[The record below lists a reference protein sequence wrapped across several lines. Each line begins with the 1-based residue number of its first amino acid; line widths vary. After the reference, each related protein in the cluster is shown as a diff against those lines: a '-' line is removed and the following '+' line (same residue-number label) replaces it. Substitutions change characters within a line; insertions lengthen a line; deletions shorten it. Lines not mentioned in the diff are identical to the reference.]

1 MPALLER
8 PPAGQ
13 KAPPEPVAP
22 FEPGPFAPA
31 PAEDARSYRT
41 RLRWLGRLGA
51 RRRLIVRVLLAVAG
65 SAGLVIVVAH
75 ATPGHRSGPSTA
87 AGADDRAAPPEHGP
101 DPAPI
106 RACAACPP
114 PPPPPQQ
121 PPAP

>member
-51 RRRLIVRVLLAVAG
+51 RRRLLVRLLLAVAG
-65 SAGLVIVVAH
+65 SAGPGIAGCH
-75 ATPGHRSGPSTA
+75 AAPGPRSRPKA
-87 AGADDRAAPPEHGP
+87 NGADARARRRRHW
-101 DPAPI
+101 
-106 RACAACPP
+106 RV
-114 PPPPPQQ
+114 
-121 PPAP
+121 

>member
-51 RRRLIVRVLLAVAG
+51 RRRLLVRLLLAVAG
-65 SAGLVIVVAH
+65 SAGLVLLAAH
-75 ATPGHRSGPSTA
+75 PAPRPRSGPNGTGA
-87 AGADDRAAPPEHGP
+87 AGRAAAARHGR
-101 DPAPI
+101 D
-106 RACAACPP
+106 
-114 PPPPPQQ
+114 
-121 PPAP
+121 